1 MLNSI
6 YCVLMKTSGKH
17 RDIYEFI
24 VLYAPL
30 KKPIGVIDIR
40 LKVINCIKFYI
51 PENFKQIKVQQEKRL
66 FRTSM
71 LPHLAI

>member
-1 MLNSI
+1 
-6 YCVLMKTSGKH
+6 MKTSGKH
-17 RDIYEFI
+17 GDIYEFI

-30 KKPIGVIDIR
+30 KKPIGFIDIR

-51 PENFKQIKVQQEKRL
+51 PENFTQIKVQQEKRL

-71 LPHLAI
+71 LPHLSI